1 MEFVCNMVDI
11 SKIKNVTVVGAGV
24 MGYGIAQVA
33 LMAGYHVTLVDIK
46 ENIVN
51 NGLAKIEEGL
61 KKAQIKGK
69 LEEGLPISN
78 IMSRCRKSIDLSS
91 AVKESDFV
99 FEAVVEKLDIKKQIC
114 NLVMENS
121 PPHCIYASNTSTFRI
136 TDIAADSNRPENVIG
151 MHFFLPVV
159 LQCCVEV
166 MKGEKTSDRVLDIGV
181 EIGKRLPCLKG
192 KRFSVRMEK
201 ESPGFI
207 ANRLLMPPIIYLS
220 WIFDQA
226 FEKGIPWEQIDA
238 DAEARKLIPMGPCEL
253 TDYLGVDTSYNV
265 LKSYEKIFSPDFAP
279 GKVLTNLVSEG
290 NLGRKTGRG
299 FYDWT
304 AGKPEIR
311 LDKKAGILNPEMTMA
326 IMLNE
331 GCKLLEENIVSG
343 YKIIDDV
350 MLTGTSMPG
359 PFSPGKRNY
368 VKWSKMLDEFVKLSD
383 KTYLKPCALLRF
395 GGFINMR
402 K

>member
-1 MEFVCNMVDI
+1 MVDI
-11 SKIKNVTVVGAGV
+11 SKIRNITVVGAGV

-33 LMAGYHVTLVDIK
+33 LMAGFNVMLVDVK

-69 LEEGLPISN
+69 LDEGISISN

-99 FEAVVEKLDIKKQIC
+99 IEAVVEKLDIKKQVC

-121 PPHCIYASNTSTFRI
+121 PLHCIFASNTSTFRI
-136 TDIAADSNRPENVIG
+136 TDIAEDSSRPENVIG

-166 MKGEKTSDRVLDIGV
+166 MKGEKTTDNALDLGV
-181 EIGKRLPCLKG
+181 EIGKTLPCLKG
-192 KRFSVRMEK
+192 KRISVRIEK

-207 ANRLLMPPIIYLS
+207 ANRLLIPPLIYLS
-220 WIFDQA
+220 WIFDIA

-265 LKSYEKIFSPDFAP
+265 LKSYEKRFSLDFAP
-279 GKVLTNLVSEG
+279 GKVLTNLVTKG
-290 NLGRKTGRG
+290 YLGRKTGRG
-299 FYDWT
+299 FYDWKT
-304 AGKPEIR
+304 GRPKIN
-311 LDKKAGILNPEMTMA
+311 LNIKAGILNPEMTIA

-331 GCKLLEENIVSG
+331 GCKLLEEKIVSG

-350 MLTGTSMPG
+350 MLAGTSMPG
-359 PFSPGKRNY
+359 PFGPGKRNY
-368 VKWSKMLDEFVKLSD
+368 EKWSKMLEDFVEISD
-383 KTYLKPCALLRF
+383 KKYLKPCNLMKS
-395 GGFINMR
+395 GGFIDMR

>member
-1 MEFVCNMVDI
+1 MVDI
-11 SKIKNVTVVGAGV
+11 SNIKNIAVVGAGV

-33 LMAGYHVTLVDIK
+33 LMAGYDVTLVDVK

-51 NGLAKIEEGL
+51 NGLAKIKEGL

-69 LEEGLPISN
+69 LEEGVPISN
-78 IMSRCRKSIDLSS
+78 IMSRCITSIDLSS

-99 FEAVVEKLDIKKQIC
+99 FEAIVEKLDVKKQVC

-121 PPHCIYASNTSTFRI
+121 PPHCIFASNTSTFRI
-136 TDIAADSNRPENVIG
+136 TDIAKDSNKPENVIG

-166 MKGEKTSDRVLDIGV
+166 MKGEKTTDNALDIGV
-181 EIGKRLPCLKG
+181 EIGKRLSCLKG
-192 KRFSVRMEK
+192 KRFSVRIEK

-220 WIFDQA
+220 WIFDIA

-253 TDYLGVDTSYNV
+253 TDYLGVDTTYNV
-265 LKSYEKIFSPDFAP
+265 LKSYEKMFSPDFAP
-279 GKVLTNLVSEG
+279 GKVLTDLVLKG
-290 NLGRKTGRG
+290 YLGRKSGRG
-299 FYDWT
+299 FHDWT
-304 AGKPEIR
+304 TGKPKIN
-311 LDKKAGILNPEMTMA
+311 LNIKAGILNPEMTMA

-331 GCKLLEENIVSG
+331 GCKLLEDGIVSG

-350 MLTGTSMPG
+350 MLAGASMPG
-359 PFSPGKRNY
+359 PFGPGKRNY
-368 VKWSKMLDEFVKLSD
+368 EKWSKMLEDFVEISD
-383 KTYLKPCALLRF
+383 KKYLKPCNLMKS
-395 GGFINMR
+395 GGFIKMR
-402 K
+402 R

>member
-1 MEFVCNMVDI
+1 MVDI
-11 SKIKNVTVVGAGV
+11 SEIKNITVVGAGV

-33 LMAGYHVTLVDIK
+33 LMAGYNVILVDVK
-46 ENIVN
+46 DNIVT
-51 NGLAKIEEGL
+51 NGFTKIEEGL

-69 LEEGLPISN
+69 LEEGMSVSE
-78 IMSRCRKSIDLSS
+78 IMSRCRTSIDLAS

-99 FEAVVEKLDIKKQIC
+99 IEAVVEKLDVKKQIC
-114 NLVMENS
+114 NIVMENS
-121 PPHCIYASNTSTFRI
+121 PPHCIFASNTSSFSI
-136 TDIAADSNRPENVIG
+136 TDIAEDSNRPENVIG
-151 MHFFLPVV
+151 MHFFLPVI

-166 MKGEKTSDRVLDIGV
+166 MKGEKTSDNALDIGV

-192 KRFSVRMEK
+192 KRLTVRIEK

-220 WIFDQA
+220 WVFDQA

-253 TDYLGVDTSYNV
+253 TDYLGIDTTYNV
-265 LKSYEKIFSPDFAP
+265 SKSYETMFSPDFAP
-279 GKVLTNLVSEG
+279 GKVLTDLVTKG
-290 NLGRKTGRG
+290 YLGRKTGRG

-304 AGKPEIR
+304 TGRPNIN
-311 LDKKAGILNPEMTMA
+311 LNKKAGILNPEMTMA

-350 MLTGTSMPG
+350 MLAGTSMPG
-359 PFSPGKRNY
+359 PFGPGKRNY
-368 VKWSKMLDEFVKLSD
+368 EKWSKMLEDFVEISD
-383 KTYLKPCALLRF
+383 KKYLKPCELMKS

>member
-1 MEFVCNMVDI
+1 MADI
-11 SKIKNVTVVGAGV
+11 SKVKNITVVGAGV

-33 LMAGYHVTLVDIK
+33 LMAGYNVTLVDVK
-46 ENIVN
+46 ENILN

-69 LEEGLPISN
+69 LEEGISISS

-91 AVKESDFV
+91 SVKETDFV

-121 PPHCIYASNTSTFRI
+121 PPHCIFASNTSTFKI

-166 MKGEKTSDRVLDIGV
+166 MKGEKTSNEALDIGV
-181 EIGKRLPCLKG
+181 ELGKRLPCLKG
-192 KRFSVRMEK
+192 KRISVRIEK

-253 TDYLGVDTSYNV
+253 NDYLGLDTTYNV

-279 GKVLTNLVSEG
+279 GKAITNLVREG
-290 NLGRKTGRG
+290 NFGRKTGRG

-304 AGKPEIR
+304 TGRPEIN
-311 LDKKAGILNPEMTMA
+311 LNIKAGILNPEMTMA

-331 GCKLLEENIVSG
+331 GCKLLEEKIVSG

-350 MLTGTSMPG
+350 MLAGTSMPG
-359 PFSPGKRNY
+359 PFGPGKRNY
-368 VKWSKMLDEFVKLSD
+368 EKWSKMLEDFVEISD
-383 KTYLKPCALLRF
+383 KKYLKPCDLMKS
-395 GGFINMR
+395 GGFIDMR

>member
-1 MEFVCNMVDI
+1 MVDI
-11 SKIKNVTVVGAGV
+11 SMIKNITVVGAGV

-33 LMAGYHVTLVDIK
+33 LMAGFNVILVDVK
-46 ENIVN
+46 ENIIN
-51 NGLAKIEEGL
+51 NGLVKIEEGL
-61 KKAQIKGK
+61 KKAQMKGK
-69 LEEGLPISN
+69 LDEGISISN
-78 IMSRCRKSIDLSS
+78 IMSRCRTSIDLSS
-91 AVKESDFV
+91 SVKESDFV
-99 FEAVVEKLDIKKQIC
+99 IEAVVEKLDIKKQIC
-114 NLVMENS
+114 NIVMENS
-121 PPHCIYASNTSTFRI
+121 PPHCIFASNTSSFRI
-136 TDIAADSNRPENVIG
+136 TEIAEDSIRPENVIG

-166 MKGEKTSDRVLDIGV
+166 MKGEKTSDRALEIGV

-192 KRFSVRMEK
+192 KRLSVRIEK

-207 ANRLLMPPIIYLS
+207 ANRLLMPPLIYLS

-253 TDYLGVDTSYNV
+253 TDYLGVDTTYNV
-265 LKSYEKIFSPDFAP
+265 LKSYETMFSPDFAP
-279 GKVLTNLVSEG
+279 GKVLTDLVTKG
-290 NLGRKTGRG
+290 YLGRKAGRG

-304 AGKPEIR
+304 TGKPKIN
-311 LDKKAGILNPEMTMA
+311 LNKKAGILKPEMTMA

-350 MLTGTSMPG
+350 MLAGTSMPG
-359 PFSPGKRNY
+359 PFGPGKRNY
-368 VKWSKMLDEFVKLSD
+368 EKWSKMLEDFMEISD
-383 KTYLKPCALLRF
+383 KKYLTPCTLMKS

>member
-1 MEFVCNMVDI
+1 MVDI
-11 SKIKNVTVVGAGV
+11 SMIKNITVVGAGV

-33 LMAGYHVTLVDIK
+33 LMAGFNVILVDVK
-46 ENIVN
+46 ENIIN
-51 NGLAKIEEGL
+51 NGLVKIEEGL
-61 KKAQIKGK
+61 KKAQMKGK
-69 LEEGLPISN
+69 LDEGISISN
-78 IMSRCRKSIDLSS
+78 IMSRCRTSIDLSS
-91 AVKESDFV
+91 SVKESDFV
-99 FEAVVEKLDIKKQIC
+99 IEAVVEKLDIKKQIC
-114 NLVMENS
+114 IIVMENS
-121 PPHCIYASNTSTFRI
+121 PPHCIFASNTSSFRI
-136 TDIAADSNRPENVIG
+136 TDIAEDSIRPENVIG

-166 MKGEKTSDRVLDIGV
+166 MKGEKTSDRALEIGV

-192 KRFSVRMEK
+192 KRLSVRIEK

-207 ANRLLMPPIIYLS
+207 ANRLLMPPLIYLS

-226 FEKGIPWEQIDA
+226 FEKDITWEQIDA

-253 TDYLGVDTSYNV
+253 TDYLGVDTTYNV
-265 LKSYEKIFSPDFAP
+265 LKSYETMFSPDFAP
-279 GKVLTNLVSEG
+279 GKVLTDLVTKG
-290 NLGRKTGRG
+290 YLGRKAGRG

-304 AGKPEIR
+304 TGKPKIN
-311 LDKKAGILNPEMTMA
+311 LNKKAGILKPEMTMA

-350 MLTGTSMPG
+350 MLAGTSMPG
-359 PFSPGKRNY
+359 PFGPGKRNY
-368 VKWSKMLDEFVKLSD
+368 EKWSKMLEDFMEISD
-383 KTYLKPCALLRF
+383 KKYLTPCTLMKS

>member
-1 MEFVCNMVDI
+1 MNI
-11 SKIKNVTVVGAGV
+11 SKIKNITVVGAGV

-33 LMAGYHVTLVDIK
+33 LMAGFNVTLVDIK

-51 NGLAKIEEGL
+51 NGLTKIEEGL

-69 LEEGLPISN
+69 LEEGVSVSDL
-78 IMSRCRKSIDLSS
+78 MMKCKKSIDLSS

-114 NLVMENS
+114 NLAMENS
-121 PPHCIYASNTSTFRI
+121 PPHCIFASNTSTFRI
-136 TDIAADSNRPENVIG
+136 TDIAEDSNRPENVVG

-166 MKGEKTSDRVLDIGV
+166 MKGEKTTDKVLDIGV

-192 KRFSVRMEK
+192 KRLSVRIEK

-207 ANRLLMPPIIYLS
+207 ANRLLTPPIIYLS
-220 WIFDQA
+220 WIFDLA

-238 DAEARKLIPMGPCEL
+238 DANARKLIPMGPCEL
-253 TDYLGVDTSYNV
+253 NDYLGIDATYNV
-265 LKSYEKIFSPDFAP
+265 MRSYEKIFSPDFAP
-279 GKVLTNLVSEG
+279 GKVLTNLVREG

-304 AGKPEIR
+304 VGKPKIN
-311 LDKKAGILNPEMTMA
+311 LNKKAGILNPEMTMA

-350 MLTGTSMPG
+350 MLAGTSIPG
-359 PFSPGKRNY
+359 PFGAGKKNY
-368 VKWSKMLDEFVKLSD
+368 EKWSKMLEDFVEISD
-383 KTYLKPCALLRF
+383 KQYLKPCSLMKS